1 MAEEGTM
8 TEHEIELRVERA
20 MDALDRRLMNGSIS
34 QVQYDLKVKELDAWA
49 EKQYQQRRF

>member
-1 MAEEGTM
+1 M